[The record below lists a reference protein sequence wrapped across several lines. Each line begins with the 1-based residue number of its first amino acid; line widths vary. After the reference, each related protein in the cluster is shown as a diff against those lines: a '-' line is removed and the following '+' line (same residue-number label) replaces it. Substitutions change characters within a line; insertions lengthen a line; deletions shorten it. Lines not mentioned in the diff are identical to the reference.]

1 MGQALTTQEIERA
14 APPSPQTSFNVKL
27 MSYEDFPGWLA
38 SMANIN
44 RGLAAGEMR

>member
-1 MGQALTTQEIERA
+1 
-14 APPSPQTSFNVKL
+14 

-44 RGLAAGEMR
+44 SGLAEGEMR